1 MFLLIV
7 STNHFKVY
15 IKNKHLSGNY
25 SISKYLEIWESDRSN
40 FAKYWI
46 FIQEKL
52 LLYCI
57 FSVITRLLISV
68 LHVQVLQLFLT
79 FQRKHSFRKSLH
91 SPTPKKAKKCSIL
104 ILSIIIAFSPN
115 QNRATPP
122 STEWRDEQI

>member
-57 FSVITRLLISV
+57 FAVITRLLITVRAACSS
-68 LHVQVLQLFLT
+68 FAT
-79 FQRKHSFRKSLH
+79 FSYV
-91 SPTPKKAKKCSIL
+91 
-104 ILSIIIAFSPN
+104 
-115 QNRATPP
+115 
-122 STEWRDEQI
+122 STQTFVS